1 MVARGRDVRGVLP
14 ADAVEDLGGPDELAV
29 GLPPT
34 TTILP
39 PTTPAA
45 AAARGWL
52 SLGSSFH
59 APFCRANTRS
69 DTCAVRFG
77 PLGTQPPITTGS
89 PL

>member
-1 MVARGRDVRGVLP
+1 MSAASFQLMPSKTSVGPTSLP
-14 ADAVEDLGGPDELAV
+14 SAC
-29 GLPPT
+29 PPT